1 MRRDGRN
8 HKRWM
13 LLMVLGLLLIAAALF
28 LGAYNLWDDSRA
40 GMASRQIVE
49 KLPKPSESET
59 LSLDPDE
66 QVIPDYQLNP
76 DMEMP
81 EMEIEGNDYIGTL
94 EIPDLDLSLPV
105 MGDWS
110 YPKLKIAPCRY
121 SGSAYQ
127 GGLVIAAHNY
137 SRHFGRLNQLQPGA
151 QVKFTDIDGNVFEYK
166 VAEIQNLEPAAIEEM
181 TDSGWDLS
189 LFTCTL
195 GGQSRI
201 TVRCQKT
208 EKSGML

>member
-1 MRRDGRN
+1 
-8 HKRWM
+8 
-13 LLMVLGLLLIAAALF
+13 
-28 LGAYNLWDDSRA
+28 
-40 GMASRQIVE
+40 MASRQIVE
-49 KLPKPSESET
+49 KLPKPSESEP

-121 SGSAYQ
+121 NGSAYQ

-166 VAEIQNLEPAAIEEM
+166 VAENQNLEPAAIEEM
-181 TDSGWDLS
+181 TDRGWDLS